1 MANEDIE
8 FYVIMIALYNIMF
21 VSLNIFNYINLII
34 PIAHKMVKHSL
45 KILEKILQ
53 DI

>member
-8 FYVIMIALYNIMF
+8 FYVILIALYNIMF
-21 VSLNIFNYINLII
+21 VSINIFNYINLII
-34 PIAHKMVKHSL
+34 PS
-45 KILEKILQ
+45 

>member
-8 FYVIMIALYNIMF
+8 FYVILIALHNIMF
-21 VSLNIFNYINLII
+21 VSINIFNYINLII
-34 PIAHKMVKHSL
+34 PN
-45 KILEKILQ
+45 